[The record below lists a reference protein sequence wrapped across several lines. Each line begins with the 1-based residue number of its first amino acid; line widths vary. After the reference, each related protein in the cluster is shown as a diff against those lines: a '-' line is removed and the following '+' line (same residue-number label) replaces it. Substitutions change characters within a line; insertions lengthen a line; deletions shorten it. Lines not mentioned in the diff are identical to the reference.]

1 MQAIINA
8 YVREQWHC
16 KIVAVISNR
25 PDAAALSIAQ
35 SVGLPTQVIDHT
47 QCTDRRDFEFL
58 LAKSLDML
66 EVDYVI
72 LAGFMRILTDSFV
85 NKFYGRLV
93 NIHPSLLPSFPGLA
107 THRAALCA
115 GVKVHGCTVH
125 FVSAEVDRGPIIAQA
140 TVPVLHNDTE
150 EALTARVLA
159 QEHLLFPAV
168 VKALIENR
176 VRLEQGHVT
185 VSGMPQLVQS

>member
-1 MQAIINA
+1 M
-8 YVREQWHC
+8 
-16 KIVAVISNR
+16 
-25 PDAAALSIAQ
+25 
-35 SVGLPTQVIDHT
+35 
-47 QCTDRRDFEFL
+47 
-58 LAKSLDML
+58 
-66 EVDYVI
+66 DYVI